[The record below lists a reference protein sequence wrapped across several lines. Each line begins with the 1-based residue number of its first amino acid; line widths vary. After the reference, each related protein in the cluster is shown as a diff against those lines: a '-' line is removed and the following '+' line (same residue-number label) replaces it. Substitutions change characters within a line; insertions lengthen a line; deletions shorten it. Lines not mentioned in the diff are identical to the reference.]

1 MVEAI
6 YTCTIQTFRF
16 HFQCLVFVRE
26 RKLLEEMY
34 IRNFVIRGR
43 GEVVESFLKY
53 VKDK

>member
-34 IRNFVIRGR
+34 M
-43 GEVVESFLKY
+43 GEVVESFSKY